1 MKKNT
6 PSLLPPFCRRLL
18 SIGVLSGLLLGI
30 SNCGQPSPENQSV
43 AIEDI
48 AANEAVAAYMK
59 SFKGRGDQTDDSQ
72 PISPDSVLRHFQFPD
87 DLKLELLAAE
97 PLVNQPVELN
107 FDHRGRMWVVQYGQ
121 YPFPAGLKITG
132 YDFHLRAQ
140 FDKTPEPP
148 PTGVRGADSITLL
161 EDTDGDGIMDKS
173 TPVITGLNIA
183 TSVTWGRGQIWVL
196 NPPYLLAYPDPDGDG
211 IPDGKPKVHLRGFGL
226 EDTHA
231 VANSL
236 RWGPDGWLYGAQG
249 STTTATINSTA
260 TRDLHFKGQAIWRYH
275 PETEVFELFAE
286 GGGNTFHVEIDDKGR
301 VYSGHNGGESRGPQ
315 YKQGAYYVK
324 NWGKHGA
331 LTNPY
336 ALGYFPHMELEGD
349 KIRFTHAFIR
359 YGGATLPSRYH
370 DALIGTNSLHNFI
383 QVSRFDPNGSTFR
396 NTDTERVLTSD
407 DHWFRPV
414 DIKAGPDG
422 GVYLAD
428 WYDSRLS
435 HVDPRDTWHRGSGRI
450 YRLGSKA
457 DGEQPGPMDL
467 STYSTDQL
475 IELLGHSNRW
485 FRQQA
490 LRQLGDRKDVRA
502 IPKLEKLLSE
512 SDGQLALEA
521 LWALNL
527 STGFSETNSLKVL
540 QHTDPFVRMWAIRLI
555 GDSRIAS
562 TQQMQS
568 LASLGRSEKH
578 PEVRSQLAATAKRL
592 PGPIALR
599 IIAGMLQ
606 SRLDVEDPHIPL
618 QIWWALEDKA
628 ESDRAQV
635 VDMLTRPSV
644 LTGHPIVVNILA
656 ERIMQRYLMAGG
668 VSNFRAATDLLEK
681 TDDDDLRNAFLAGA
695 QEGLRGRN
703 VATLP
708 APLQAAITRYATNSG
723 TATLALQIRQQS
735 PQMIK
740 KALEMIED
748 PQHDLGERLICIQ
761 TLGEIQYEAVI
772 PILLEKVGSQQTSV
786 AIRQAALQALGGFDD
801 LEIGEKVVAW
811 YPDRLRA
818 DPYLK
823 AEALSLLASREQ
835 WTAHL
840 LEKMEV
846 EKHILPTDIPLH
858 IRRQLGQYES
868 PAIQGHIQGL
878 WPKMAQDSEQ
888 KMDEILDRL
897 AGLIREKPGSVSA
910 GKTLFQGICG
920 TCHALFEEGGTLG
933 PDLTGYERSNLDY
946 LLIHTLQPS
955 AEIREGYVNYRI
967 QTEDGRSLNGRLT
980 DRNGTQLT
988 FLSPAGTEFGMNE
1001 ETISKMEAQ
1010 TTSLMPGGLL
1020 TALSDEQVRDLFT
1033 YLMQ

>member
-1 MKKNT
+1 MK
-6 PSLLPPFCRRLL
+6 PSLTPFCRKLFRM
-18 SIGVLSGLLLGI
+18 GVLTGLLLGI
-30 SNCGQPSPENQSV
+30 SNCGQPSSENQSV
-43 AIEDI
+43 GIEDI
-48 AANEAVAAYMK
+48 AANESVAAYMK
-59 SFKGRGDQTDDSQ
+59 SFEGRGDQTDDSQ

-132 YDFHLRAQ
+132 YDYHLRAQ

-148 PTGVRGADSITLL
+148 PTGVKGADSITLL
-161 EDTDGDGIMDKS
+161 EDTDGDGIMDKA

-211 IPDGKPKVHLRGFGL
+211 IPDGKPRVHLRGFGL

-349 KIRFTHAFIR
+349 KIRFTHAFVR

-450 YRLGSKA
+450 YRLRSKA
-457 DGEQPGPMDL
+457 NGEQPGPMDL
-467 STYSTDQL
+467 STYSTNQL
-475 IELLGHSNRW
+475 IELLGHANRW

-490 LRQLGDRKDVRA
+490 LRQLGDRKDEGA
-502 IPKLEKLLSE
+502 IPKLEKLLLESE
-512 SDGQLALEA
+512 GQLALEA
-521 LWALNL
+521 LWGLNL
-527 STGFSETNSLKVL
+527 SGGFSETNSLKAL
-540 QHTDPFVRMWAIRLI
+540 QHTDPYVRMWAIRLI

-562 TQQMQS
+562 TQQMQL
-568 LASLGRSEKH
+568 LALLARSENH

-592 PGPIALR
+592 PGPVALS

-606 SRLDVEDPHIPL
+606 TQRDVEDPHIPL

-628 ESDRAQV
+628 ESDQALV
-635 VDMLTRPSV
+635 VNMLTRPSF
-644 LTGHPIVVNILA
+644 LTEHPIMVHILA
-656 ERIMQRYLMAGG
+656 GRIMQRYLMAGG
-668 VSNFRAATDLLEK
+668 ASNFSAATDLLEK
-681 TDDDDLRNAFLAGA
+681 TDNDDLRNAFLAGA

-708 APLQAAITRYATNSG
+708 TPLQAAITRYATNSG
-723 TATLALQIRQQS
+723 TATLALQIRQRS
-735 PQMIK
+735 PQVLK

-748 PQHDLGERLICIQ
+748 PQHDLAERLICIQ

-786 AIRQAALQALGGFDD
+786 AIRQASLQALGGFDA
-801 LEIGEKVVAW
+801 LEIGEKVTAL

-823 AEALSLLASREQ
+823 SESLSLLASREQ

-840 LEKMEV
+840 LEIMEV
-846 EKHILPTDIPLH
+846 NKQILPADIPLH
-858 IRRQLGQYES
+858 IRRQLAQYEN
-868 PAIQGHIQGL
+868 PEIQARMQVL
-878 WPKMAQDSEQ
+878 WPETAQDSEQ
-888 KMDEILDRL
+888 KMDETLDRL
-897 AGLIREKPGSVSA
+897 AGLIRTKPGKITP
-910 GKTLFQGICG
+910 GKPLFQGICG
-920 TCHALFEEGGTLG
+920 TCHILFEEGGTLG

-967 QTEDGRSLNGRLT
+967 QTQDGRSLNGRLIN
-980 DRNGTQLT
+980 RNGTQLT
-988 FLSPAGTEFGMNE
+988 FLSPAGTEFGLTE
-1001 ETISKMEAQ
+1001 QTIAKMEAQ
-1010 TTSLMPGGLL
+1010 TTSLMPAGLL
-1020 TALSDEQVRDLFT
+1020 TSLNDEQVRDLFA